1 MPAQRTHGA
10 ALFGAR
16 DLIVVRG
23 KVALDQEPVILGVED
38 SFLDVLAGK
47 ALDRLPGIPEAHGDE
62 LGPIALDSPQRPGTA
77 VPRSRPVAFDAGL
90 LDVAG
95 IGGGIVSP
103 DRAAP
108 DSRDHSRVLSLPAG
122 YC

>member
-10 ALFGAR
+10 ALVGAR

-38 SFLDVLAGK
+38 RYLDVLAGE

-62 LGPIALDSPQRPGTA
+62 LGPIALDSPERPGAA
-77 VPRSRPVAFDAGL
+77 VPRRLPVALDTGL

-95 IGGGIVSP
+95 IRGGIISP
-103 DRAAP
+103 D
-108 DSRDHSRVLSLPAG
+108 
-122 YC
+122 